1 MAASLSKSDLRRLV
15 HTLGYF
21 RDAGTVSDG
30 ALAFAPLLVFG
41 FGNDRCGLFCVREAA
56 RQSSELR
63 CGACRTRGTEP
74 ADLYVALRDIGLLFG
89 YPAYFATR
97 PRLAFPLLFLL
108 SLLLVRIF
116 AAEPVYR
123 LFLAVQ
129 KLPGRVLDTLFGLSE
144 KRRKA

>member
-1 MAASLSKSDLRRLV
+1 MPELFRTAPWLLRLFWYLV
-15 HTLGYF
+15 SGMIG
-21 RDAGTVSDG
+21 AGFFVFG
-30 ALAFAPLLVFG
+30 KLLVRVPNFG
-41 FGNDRCGLFCVREAA
+41 EGLAA
-56 RQSSELR
+56 LGERSLPIYMLHR
-63 CGACRTRGTEP
+63 P
-74 ADLYVALRDIGLLFG
+74 LRDIGLLFG

-144 KRRKA
+144 KRRKAS